1 MRKSLLVLAMMAAA
15 ALSLVAGPAA
25 LADPLITE
33 PASLHQRIYPII
45 VSQEN
50 PAGTIGQMFTGCQV
64 NEQTGARDT
73 LVTYR
78 IQTTGTIEI
87 LAQSVG
93 EGFVFTRQ
101 AGGAEGGTVLHVLI
115 CERTAT
121 A

>member
-1 MRKSLLVLAMMAAA
+1 MRKTLLALAAAVALLLVPAAA
-15 ALSLVAGPAA
+15 G
-25 LADPLITE
+25 ADPLITD
-33 PASLHQRIYPII
+33 PASPHQRIYPII
-45 VSQEN
+45 VSQDN

-64 NEQTGARDT
+64 NEQTGQRDT

>member
-1 MRKSLLVLAMMAAA
+1 VGRVGGGPDSIAAGWPGRRRRSA
-15 ALSLVAGPAA
+15 NHRAGQSPAA
-25 LADPLITE
+25 HLPDHRLSGQPGRD
-33 PASLHQRIYPII
+33 HR
-45 VSQEN
+45 
-50 PAGTIGQMFTGCQV
+50 AGIHRLPV